1 MIRLFSNETPE
12 CLVRLFFACQ
22 RPSPLDSLSQPMTD
36 PLYDPWLTG
45 QIDAAVAPY
54 EGRLSADEIAWM
66 RAQLAEVLAGDPGAA
81 ALVRRA
87 RPVNVEAS
95 GEVRRGPGGNVVEP
109 PVATNVVSIHRNGK
123 KVG

>member
-1 MIRLFSNETPE
+1 MVRLFSREMPE
-12 CLVRLFFACQ
+12 WHADTFFPCQ
-22 RPSPLDSLSQPMTD
+22 WPTPLDSLSQLMTD

-87 RPVNVEAS
+87 RPVSVEES
-95 GEVRRGPGGNVVEP
+95 GEVRRGPGGNVGKPLAE
-109 PVATNVVSIHRNGK
+109 TNVVSIRRNGK